1 MAAKKTLTFTA
12 DNWSTELSLGDLRD
26 FVSDTDNLAIVQH
39 LRSPKV
45 KVKLAE
51 PTNSRGGPVRKEA
64 EIKSISVSWR

>member
-1 MAAKKTLTFTA
+1 MSVRKTLTFTA

-26 FVSDTDNLAIVQH
+26 FISDTDQLTIAQH
-39 LRSPKV
+39 PKV